1 MKEAFAV
8 CVRQKSRIII
18 YEGSMLPR
26 GYKSLVICDTHR
38 AEEWKAGLA
47 RAGFDVAL
55 AETAPDNV
63 KGACEVG
70 WSRNRIWRRRRS

>member
-47 RAGFDVAL
+47 RAGS
-55 AETAPDNV
+55 T
-63 KGACEVG
+63 
-70 WSRNRIWRRRRS
+70 SRSLRRRLTMSRERAW